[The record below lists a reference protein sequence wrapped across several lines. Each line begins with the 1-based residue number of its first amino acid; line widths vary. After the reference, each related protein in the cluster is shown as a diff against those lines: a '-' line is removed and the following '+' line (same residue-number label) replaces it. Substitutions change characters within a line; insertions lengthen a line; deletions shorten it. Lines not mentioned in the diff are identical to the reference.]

1 MGSFAATHFTFHQGF
16 DSVGNRTE
24 LRAVHGTGN
33 DFKNTYTFDKL
44 RRLTEV
50 TRTSQPGGSAVL
62 PKRVALEYNALGQRT
77 KISRFE
83 STGTTNAVATTDFTY
98 DFANR
103 LSSIAHKKGTTNLNT
118 HSYTY
123 DPLSRLRSI
132 TSTLDGT
139 INYTYDQRSQ
149 LTIADDGQPYSPGH
163 PTRLGERYQY
173 DANGN
178 RVGTGFTVLADND
191 NRITAAPGETYTYD
205 NEGNVISMITSI
217 GVGSKSFQWDHRN
230 RLTQSTVSTSS
241 GIVTVNYAYD
251 PFNRL
256 VKRSTGFNTTYFGYD
271 EGINPQ
277 LQMDTQSGNQITHRY
292 LWSDQV
298 DELFADEQRL
308 SGLVPDTKWALSDHQ
323 GTIKDIADFNS
334 TTGQTSVRHRA
345 YDSFGNR
352 KGSALPTDIVF
363 GYTGKYFDETTGM
376 QNSWNRWY
384 SPKMGRFISQD
395 PIGFAAGDA
404 NLYRYVGNSPTNST
418 DPSGLIDPLGPTRTR
433 PWEFFDSWSESQR
446 VAWLKNQWG
455 RYGSSIEKAASKHGV
470 PEDLLTVV
478 VFNEMMD
485 YSVWEWMGERMGF
498 GSSCGPGQLTQK
510 ALVSHGIYP
519 DSMKIDGQPRVGR
532 YPPRIENEADAA
544 MAVQRY
550 RKWQS
555 KYRSALNDPDTSI
568 DLLAQLVGVYVQI
581 LKDKTNT
588 TDGSW
593 GLPNRV
599 VSSVIGMPLSN
610 DSADKFRLELSRCG
624 RAKTRVSQ
632 SMMAV
637 IQAMTNDT
645 ETVLTEEGINDN
657 VLQHIWNAGG
667 LHPYI
672 NNNQHK

>member
-1 MGSFAATHFTFHQGF
+1 MS
-16 DSVGNRTE
+16 
-24 LRAVHGTGN
+24 
-33 DFKNTYTFDKL
+33 
-44 RRLTEV
+44 
-50 TRTSQPGGSAVL
+50 
-62 PKRVALEYNALGQRT
+62 
-77 KISRFE
+77 
-83 STGTTNAVATTDFTY
+83 
-98 DFANR
+98 
-103 LSSIAHKKGTTNLNT
+103 
-118 HSYTY
+118 
-123 DPLSRLRSI
+123 
-132 TSTLDGT
+132 
-139 INYTYDQRSQ
+139 
-149 LTIADDGQPYSPGH
+149 
-163 PTRLGERYQY
+163 
-173 DANGN
+173 
-178 RVGTGFTVLADND
+178 
-191 NRITAAPGETYTYD
+191 
-205 NEGNVISMITSI
+205 
-217 GVGSKSFQWDHRN
+217 
-230 RLTQSTVSTSS
+230 
-241 GIVTVNYAYD
+241 YAYD
-251 PFNRL
+251 AFNRL
-256 VKRSTGFNTTYFGYD
+256 VKRSAGFNTTYFDYD
-271 EGINPQ
+271 EGINPH